1 MLIIFYLLSCYFLLQ
16 TLKYLLHNVTNMNK
30 WKVVRVRE
38 EIYMCLQQKADQEG
52 RSLANYLE
60 MILQSALGVKKN
72 EQQ

>member
-1 MLIIFYLLSCYFLLQ
+1 
-16 TLKYLLHNVTNMNK
+16 MNK